1 MADAGAS
8 GTEMQKSLVFGD
20 DYPIGVLSR
29 CPQDRDNHFGCSSCR
44 GDGSVQPMSW
54 KSSNRSD
61 DIFDSKK
68 QNRLARRAVTIF

>member
-29 CPQDRDNHFGCSSCR
+29 CPQDRDNHSGCSSCR
-44 GDGSVQPMSW
+44 GDGTVLP
-54 KSSNRSD
+54 SSPKTDVRYG
-61 DIFDSKK
+61 KVA
-68 QNRLARRAVTIF
+68 NRLARRAVSIL